1 MSPLDTPTVI
11 VVGSV
16 NVDYLLRV
24 ERLPAPGETVFGGAL
39 TISPGGKGGN
49 AAVAARML
57 GVRSVLVGAVGNDA
71 AAGDAIAAL
80 AERDVTHDAL
90 LRVDVT
96 TGAALVL
103 VDGEGENQ
111 IAIAPGANA
120 ELDAATVRAAIVRY
134 GGGGDAAVLA
144 NFEVPDA
151 AVLAAAQTAAEL
163 GLPFVLDPAPAR
175 VVSPELAA
183 LCTVLTPNAGELD
196 HLGYPSATGLLAAG
210 ARAVAV
216 TLGAR
221 GCQLY
226 HGGVDGPS
234 LVAPFEARAVDSVG
248 AGDAFAAG
256 VAAGLAAGEPVEQAV
271 RLGSAA
277 GALTTEARG
286 ARAARYTRAQI
297 DSMLNAAERSPT
309 VSPGGASS

>member
-71 AAGDAIAAL
+71 AADDAIRAL

-120 ELDAATVRAAIVRY
+120 ALDAATVRAAIVRY
-134 GGGGDAAVLA
+134 GGGDAAVLA

-196 HLGYPSATGLLAAG
+196 HLGYPSAAGLLAAG

-221 GCQLY
+221 GCELY
-226 HGGVDGPS
+226 RAGVEGPN

-256 VAAGLAAGEPVEQAV
+256 VAAGLAAGQPVEQAV

-277 GALTTEARG
+277 GALATEARG